1 MAFKR
6 DINRDYALY
15 GIENSLG
22 MIDSWVRDQE
32 KLDEAKKP
40 SKRSPKRSSK
50 KRRLQ
55 AWTSE
60 ELEYLKSHYKTETYE
75 EMGKKLGRSDGSV
88 GGKLSLLG
96 WLKSGKKE
104 NELNPAEYVVH
115 TSEVPWTSDEDNYL
129 KENFNKVDHESIAV
143 HLGRALDDMYIRA
156 YTLGLNKDELIKYRD
171 FMKWEV
177 VEGEKTP
184 IQLQF
189 DFTKVPEPVEAEK
202 VEEKKKTEEMKEE
215 LPEEKK
221 TINLFTELKLPL
233 WVWLV
238 LTGILISTVLSF
250 LSFIIVVLK

>member
-6 DINRDYALY
+6 DMNRDYALY

-32 KLDEAKKP
+32 KLDEAKKNSRYP
-40 SKRSPKRSSK
+40 SKK
-50 KRRLQ
+50 KQDRV
-55 AWTSE
+55 WTPE
-60 ELEYLKSHYKTETYE
+60 ELKYLKDHRKTETCE
-75 EMGKKLGRSDGSV
+75 EIGKKLGRSRGSV
-88 GGKLSLLG
+88 SGKLSRMG
-96 WLKSGKKE
+96 WIRPKSKGKA
-104 NELNPAEYVVH
+104 NLNPEECITR
-115 TSEVPWTSDEDNYL
+115 TSEIPWTSDEDNYL
-129 KENFNKVDHESIAV
+129 KENFNKIDHEILAV
-143 HLGRALDDMYIRA
+143 NLGRALDDMYIRA

-171 FMKWEV
+171 SMKWEV
-177 VEGEKTP
+177 IEGEKTP

-202 VEEKKKTEEMKEE
+202 IEEKKKTEEMKEE

-233 WVWLV
+233 WVWLA